1 MDKKDVDYEPGYVWK
16 FNYKKFAGLLI
27 FFAIILF
34 IAYAFMRSDTGD
46 FLRTALVYA
55 IIGLIAFA
63 IAFIVF
69 GAAKAAYTKLKGY
82 FIAVILVFAIY
93 VVLGYIM
100 DYALNLQ
107 FSYNYGAWVLILT
120 LAGFHKIDGKFDSRD
135 VFYGVFV
142 FLAIIFANLPLGV
155 GGKTPLQVLTYL
167 VNKVFQIIGILKSHH
182 ISWNWNETKGIVK
195 LIAG

>member
-1 MDKKDVDYEPGYVWK
+1 MDKRDIDREPGFEWRI
-16 FNYKKFAGLLI
+16 NPKKVAGVLVSTAILL
-27 FFAIILF
+27 FFI
-34 IAYAFMRSDTGD
+34 YALMRKDTGD

-63 IAFIVF
+63 IVFIVF
-69 GAAKAAYTKLKGY
+69 GAAKAAYAKLKGY

-93 VVLGYIM
+93 VILGYIM
-100 DYALNLQ
+100 DYALNMK
-107 FSYNYGAWVLILT
+107 FSYNYGAWILILT

-142 FLAIIFANLPLGV
+142 FLAVIFANLPLGI

-167 VNKVFQIIGILKSHH
+167 INKIFSLIGVIKTHQIPF
-182 ISWNWNETKGIVK
+182 WNETKGLLRFYK
-195 LIAG
+195 